1 MYFFEDMFVTL
12 HQLSLFNSKPEIIYK
27 IISKLLINI
36 GNSLSNECWQ
46 NLCKVNRFNLFS
58 LSNMK
63 LKIQES
69 EITNMLN
76 YIYNFNSFYMDS
88 LINFFDFTTKL
99 DVDTRMIKDIREIKA
114 EIEKTEL
121 KEDKDKD
128 KYQMKDFEQENTPK
142 NIVKKEI
149 VEIINKDYKSLCYL
163 FQKILEMDLE
173 NNIQNIKLIN
183 ESKLYTDN
191 LKLIDKMKYLI
202 IEKSEDDIKYFYD
215 EVIISTFSSLIK
227 IYERYEM
234 IQDVNSDFIE
244 IIQFELTY
252 LIPKFL
258 HLCGP
263 ENLQKIYL
271 NLIDIIDTKNS
282 NLRFSIK
289 YLLKQY
295 TIKNLITFKS

>member
-1 MYFFEDMFVTL
+1 
-12 HQLSLFNSKPEIIYK
+12 
-27 IISKLLINI
+27 
-36 GNSLSNECWQ
+36 
-46 NLCKVNRFNLFS
+46 
-58 LSNMK
+58 MK